1 MENVMKLIGKTAL
14 VTGGSS
20 GIGRAIALLFAAHG
34 ATVGIVASS
43 DVAKAEAVVG
53 QIKGTGGQARAYA
66 ADLRQVAEIDRLVT
80 SFVSDVGR
88 IDILVNC
95 AGVYFPT
102 TLGETTEE
110 AFDLMVSSHLK
121 NTFFMVHRVAPL
133 MKQARYGKI
142 VNVSSA
148 AAFKSVPQY
157 ALYGAVK
164 AAIVMLT
171 KSFAAELAGHGI
183 AVNAV
188 APGNTETPLN
198 VGDRQGPGSEEILA
212 RKALATPSGRIYS
225 PPEEIAQAVLFL
237 ASDDLKAIHGS
248 VIIVDEGQLS
258 AAR

>member
-1 MENVMKLIGKTAL
+1 
-14 VTGGSS
+14 
-20 GIGRAIALLFAAHG
+20 
-34 ATVGIVASS
+34 
-43 DVAKAEAVVG
+43 
-53 QIKGTGGQARAYA
+53 
-66 ADLRQVAEIDRLVT
+66 LRKVAEIEKLVAA
-80 SFVSDVGR
+80 FVADFSR

-102 TLGETTEE
+102 VLGETSEE
-110 AFDLMVSSHLK
+110 SFDLMVSSHLK
-121 NTFFMVHRVAPL
+121 SVFFLVDRVAPL
-133 MKQARYGKI
+133 MKAAWSGKI
-142 VNVSSA
+142 INVSSA

-183 AVNAV
+183 AVNAI

-198 VGDRQGPGSEEILA
+198 IGDRHGPGSEEILA
-212 RKALATPSGRIYS
+212 RKALSTPSGRIYS
-225 PPEEIAQAVLFL
+225 PPEEIAQVALFL
-237 ASDDLKAIHGS
+237 ASDKIKAMHGS

>member
-1 MENVMKLIGKTAL
+1 MKLAGKTAL

-20 GIGRAIALLFAAHG
+20 GIGRAIALLFAAQG
-34 ATVGIVASS
+34 ARVGVLASS
-43 DVAKAEAVVG
+43 DLAKAEAVVAEIA
-53 QIKGTGGQARAYA
+53 QGGGEARAYV
-66 ADLRQVAEIDRLVT
+66 ADLRQVSQIDALVE
-80 SFVSDVGR
+80 SFLADFGR
-88 IDILVNC
+88 IDILINC

-102 TLGETTEE
+102 VLGATSEE

-121 NTFFMVHRVAPL
+121 STFFMVHRIAPL
-133 MKQARYGKI
+133 MKQAGYGKI

-198 VGDRQGPGSEEILA
+198 ASDREGPGAQEILA
-212 RKALATPSGRIYS
+212 HKAQNTPSGRTYT

-237 ASDDLKAIHGS
+237 ASDDVKAMHGS
-248 VIIVDEGQLS
+248 VIVVDEGQLS

>member
-1 MENVMKLIGKTAL
+1 MKLAGKTAL

-20 GIGRAIALLFAAHG
+20 GIGRAIALLFAAQG
-34 ATVGIVASS
+34 AEVGVLASS
-43 DVAKAEAVVG
+43 DLAKAEAVVAE
-53 QIKGTGGQARAYA
+53 IKQSGGKARAYV
-66 ADLRQVAEIDRLVT
+66 ADLREVAEIDRLV
-80 SFVSDVGR
+80 SAFVADVGR

-102 TLGETTEE
+102 VLGETSEA

-121 NTFFMVHRVAPL
+121 STFFLIHRVAPL

-171 KSFAAELAGHGI
+171 KSFAAELAGYGI

-198 VGDRQGPGSEEILA
+198 VSDRLGPEAQEILA
-212 RKALATPSGRIYS
+212 RKALSTPSGRIYS

-237 ASDDLKAIHGS
+237 ASDDIKAMHGS

>member
-1 MENVMKLIGKTAL
+1 MKLTGKTAL
-14 VTGGSS
+14 ITGGSS
-20 GIGRAIALLFAAHG
+20 GIGRAIALLFAAQG
-34 ATVGIVASS
+34 ARVGVLASS
-43 DVAKAEAVVG
+43 DIAKAEAVVA
-53 QIKGTGGQARAYA
+53 QIKQAGGEARAYV
-66 ADLRQVAEIDRLVT
+66 ADLRQVAEIDKLVST
-80 SFVSDVGR
+80 FVGDFGR

-102 TLGETTEE
+102 VLGETSEA

-121 NTFFMVHRVAPL
+121 SIFFTVQRVAPL
-133 MKQARYGKI
+133 MKSAKAGKI
-142 VNVSSA
+142 INISSA

-183 AVNAV
+183 AVNAL

-198 VGDRQGPGSEEILA
+198 LSDRKGPEAQEILA
-212 RKALATPSGRIYS
+212 RKALSTPSGRIYS
-225 PPEEIAQAVLFL
+225 PPEEIAQAALFL
-237 ASDDLKAIHGS
+237 ASDDIKAMHGS
-248 VIIVDEGQLS
+248 VIIIDEGQLS

>member
-1 MENVMKLIGKTAL
+1 MKLAGKTAL

-20 GIGRAIALLFAAHG
+20 GIGKAIAMLFAAEG
-34 ATVGIVASS
+34 ARVGVLASS
-43 DVAKAEAVVG
+43 DIAKAEAVVTEIR
-53 QIKGTGGQARAYA
+53 QAGGEARAYA
-66 ADLRQVAEIDRLVT
+66 ADLRKVAEIGKLVAG
-80 SFVSDVGR
+80 FVGDFGK

-102 TLGETTEE
+102 VLGETSED

-121 NTFFMVHRVAPL
+121 ATFFMVHQVAPL
-133 MKQARYGKI
+133 MKAARYGKI

-171 KSFAAELAGHGI
+171 KSFAAELAGYGI

-225 PPEEIAQAVLFL
+225 PPEEIAQTALFL
-237 ASDDLKAIHGS
+237 ASDDVKAIHGS

>member
-1 MENVMKLIGKTAL
+1 MKLRGKRAL

-20 GIGRAIALLFAAHG
+20 GIGRAIALLFAAQG
-34 ATVGIVASS
+34 AKVGVLASS
-43 DVAKAEAVVG
+43 DLAKAETVVAE
-53 QIKGTGGQARAYA
+53 IKQAGGEARAYV
-66 ADLRQVAEIDRLVT
+66 ADLRRIAEIDRLVST
-80 SFVSDVGR
+80 FVADFGA

-102 TLGETTEE
+102 VLGETSEE

-121 NTFFMVHRVAPL
+121 SVFFMIHRVAPL
-133 MKQARYGKI
+133 MKQAGSGKI
-142 VNVSSA
+142 VNISSA

-198 VGDRQGPGSEEILA
+198 LSDRKGPEAPEILA
-212 RKALATPSGRIYS
+212 RKAQGTPTGRIYS

-237 ASDDLKAIHGS
+237 AADDIKAMHGS
-248 VIIVDEGQLS
+248 VIIIDEGQLS

>member
-1 MENVMKLIGKTAL
+1 MKLAGKTAL

-20 GIGRAIALLFAAHG
+20 GIGRAIAMLFAAEG
-34 ATVGIVASS
+34 AKVGVLASS
-43 DVAKAEAVVG
+43 DLKKAEAVVAE
-53 QIKGTGGQARAYA
+53 IKQAGGEARAYT

-80 SFVSDVGR
+80 SFVEDFGK

-102 TLGETTEE
+102 VLGETSEE
-110 AFDLMVSSHLK
+110 SFDLMVSSHLK
-121 NTFFMVHRVAPL
+121 STFFMVHRVAPL
-133 MKQARYGKI
+133 MKAAKYGKI

-198 VGDRQGPGSEEILA
+198 VADRHGPGSEEILA
-212 RKALATPSGRIYS
+212 RKASSTPSGRIYS
-225 PPEEIAQAVLFL
+225 PPAEIAQAVLFL
-237 ASDDLKAIHGS
+237 ASDDIRAIHGT
-248 VIIVDEGQLS
+248 VIIADEGQLS

>member
-1 MENVMKLIGKTAL
+1 MKLAGKTAL

-20 GIGRAIALLFAAHG
+20 GIGRAVALLFAAQG
-34 ATVGIVASS
+34 AEVGVLASS
-43 DVAKAEAVVG
+43 DLARADAVVAE
-53 QIKGTGGQARAYA
+53 IKRAGGKARAYV
-66 ADLRQVAEIDRLVT
+66 ADLRQVAEIDRLV
-80 SFVSDVGR
+80 SAFVADVGR

-102 TLGETTEE
+102 VLGETSEA
-110 AFDLMVSSHLK
+110 AFDLMVASHLK
-121 NTFFMVHRVAPL
+121 STFFMIHRVAPL
-133 MKQARYGKI
+133 MKLARYGKI

-171 KSFAAELAGHGI
+171 KSFAAELAGYGI

-198 VGDRQGPGSEEILA
+198 VSDRLGPEAQDILA
-212 RKALATPSGRIYS
+212 RKALSTPSGRIYS
-225 PPEEIAQAVLFL
+225 PPEEIAQGVLFL
-237 ASDDLKAIHGS
+237 ASDDIKAMHGS
-248 VIIVDEGQLS
+248 VIIIDEGQLS

>member
-1 MENVMKLIGKTAL
+1 MLFRAPQCPESNLAL
-14 VTGGSS
+14 TRNAEGWDD
-20 GIGRAIALLFAAHG
+20 F
-34 ATVGIVASS
+34 VGESVAWRET

-53 QIKGTGGQARAYA
+53 EIKGTGGQARAYA
-66 ADLRQVAEIDRLVT
+66 ADLRQGAEIDRLVT

-148 AAFKSVPQY
+148 AAFKSV
-157 ALYGAVK
+157 
-164 AAIVMLT
+164 
-171 KSFAAELAGHGI
+171 
-183 AVNAV
+183 
-188 APGNTETPLN
+188 
-198 VGDRQGPGSEEILA
+198 
-212 RKALATPSGRIYS
+212 
-225 PPEEIAQAVLFL
+225 
-237 ASDDLKAIHGS
+237 
-248 VIIVDEGQLS
+248 
-258 AAR
+258 